1 MNRSDKQKEII
12 SDSDTTGNKNE
23 PCPENETP
31 CSEEPVQEKEDNKS
45 VKETKVDKSNPDN
58 ENDSHA
64 SENGLIGKVFSSKTI
79 KGMVGKEVTW
89 AAIAAIG
96 GAAIVIWNIIRYTF
110 LLFSS
115 YIMHIWTRVPIYL
128 LMMRKNTSFTDG
140 YIFYVT
146 IIVLFLIANPVK
158 YASLKSRVFLYIIST
173 IIVMGAVMCL
183 VLSSLLSSTVN
194 PGLSI
199 FRPETYFITN
209 NYQTDYKT
217 GLFLRYLCLLFMPFD
232 AIHLLLSVEIRKT
245 LKSDEPVVSEEHISK
260 SNKKFKRKLLIKL
273 FEITSDSSS
282 ASYYANIAF
291 RAFVSLLLFAMM
303 LLCAA
308 LPMEGLLDQDGRYIV
323 ADLGEQYIV
332 QTASYE
338 QEKYELALDNSRYY
352 VIDSNKETV
361 EVIRFTPPLLS
372 ESNYKK

>member
-64 SENGLIGKVFSSKTI
+64 SENGLIGKAFSSKTI

-115 YIMHIWTRVPIYL
+115 YIMHLWTRVPIYL

-158 YASLKSRVFLYIIST
+158 YASMKSRILLHKVCSTIVFVMSVVFL
-173 IIVMGAVMCL
+173 L
-183 VLSSLLSSTVN
+183 VLFTTPSAVSAL
-194 PGLSI
+194 
-199 FRPETYFITN
+199 FKPEVYGITRDKTIMWMKYYFSF
-209 NYQTDYKT
+209 YSP
-217 GLFLRYLCLLFMPFD
+217 LFIVRYL
-232 AIHLLLSVEIRKT
+232 IREST
-245 LKSDEPVVSEEHISK
+245 NTIDMDEPVVPEEHIAKSK
-260 SNKKFKRKLLIKL
+260 KESKKKRQIKL
-273 FEITSDSSS
+273 FKRIKKFFGLFSTSSIITNT
-282 ASYYANIAF
+282 AP
-291 RAFVSLLLFAMM
+291 RVFVSLLILTSI
-303 LLCAA
+303 LLLAT
-308 LPMEGLLDQDGRYIV
+308 LPTEGLLDQNSRFIV

-338 QEKYELALDNSRYY
+338 QEEYRLILDTSRYF

-361 EVIRFTPPLLS
+361 EVITISFLNTPQKP
-372 ESNYKK
+372 KT

>member
-64 SENGLIGKVFSSKTI
+64 SENGLIGKAFSSKTI

-115 YIMHIWTRVPIYL
+115 YIMHLLTRVPIYL

-158 YASLKSRVFLYIIST
+158 YASMKSRILLRKVCSTIVFVMSVVFL
-173 IIVMGAVMCL
+173 L
-183 VLSSLLSSTVN
+183 VLFTTPSAVSALFKLEVD
-194 PGLSI
+194 G
-199 FRPETYFITN
+199 ITS
-209 NYQTDYKT
+209 YKT
-217 GLFLRYLCLLFMPFD
+217 MMWAKYYLSFYGPLVIAQYL
-232 AIHLLLSVEIRKT
+232 IREST
-245 LKSDEPVVSEEHISK
+245 NTIDMDEPVVQEEHIAE
-260 SNKKFKRKLLIKL
+260 SNKESKRKIQIKL
-273 FEITSDSSS
+273 FKRIKKFFDLFSPSSITNT
-282 ASYYANIAF
+282 AP
-291 RAFVSLLLFAMM
+291 RVFVSLLILTLILFNAT
-303 LLCAA
+303 LTT
-308 LPMEGLLDQDGRYIV
+308 EGLLDQNSRFIV

-338 QEKYELALDNSRYY
+338 QEEHTLILDTSRYF

-361 EVIRFTPPLLS
+361 EVIKFSFLITPQ
-372 ESNYKK
+372 KHKT